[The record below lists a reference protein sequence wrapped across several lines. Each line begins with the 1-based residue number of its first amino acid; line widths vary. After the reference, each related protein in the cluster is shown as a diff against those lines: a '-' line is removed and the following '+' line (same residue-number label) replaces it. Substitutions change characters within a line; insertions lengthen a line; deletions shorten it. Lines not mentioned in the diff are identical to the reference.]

1 MTNLWPEGR
10 LMDTEYN
17 RQALLGHAAQET
29 AWRRQTILEGIA
41 VRCDPAHQLYIQCG
55 DFHGI
60 IPREECALGIRE
72 GTTRDIAILTCVG
85 KPTSFVI
92 TGFADGIP
100 QLSRRRAQ
108 ELALEQLLT
117 NTVPGDILPATVTHL
132 EPYGAFVDIGCG
144 VPSLIP
150 LKAISVSRIP
160 HPSCRFQPG
169 QQIYAL
175 VREVLPEQGRIQL
188 SHKELLGTWQE
199 NAVHFLS
206 GETVTGV
213 VRSIMDYGIFVE
225 LAPNLTGLAEPL
237 EGFQVGDPVSVY
249 IKSILPEKQ
258 KVKLAVIGHAA
269 PLPQPLPL
277 AYSHTRGRITDW
289 NYSDHLT
296 EVLPPETPFSPF
308 P

>member
-1 MTNLWPEGR
+1 MTKLWPEGR
-10 LMDTEYN
+10 LIDTEEN
-17 RQALLGHAAQET
+17 RQALLSHAALEN

-41 VRCDPAHQLYIQCG
+41 VRCDPEHQLYIECG
-55 DFHGI
+55 EFRGV
-60 IPREECALGIRE
+60 IPREECARGIRE

-92 TGFADGIP
+92 TGFDGGVP

-108 ELALEQLLT
+108 ELALEQLLQAR
-117 NTVPGDILPATVTHL
+117 PGDILPAVVTHL

-150 LKAISVSRIP
+150 LKAISVSRIA

-169 QQIYAL
+169 QQIYAV
-175 VREVLPEQGRIQL
+175 VREVLPELGRIQL
-188 SHKELLGTWQE
+188 SHKELLGTWVE
-199 NAVHFLS
+199 NAQHFVA
-206 GETVTGV
+206 GETVTGI
-213 VRSIMDYGIFVE
+213 VRSVMDYGIFVE

-237 EGFQVGDPVSVY
+237 EGFQVEDTVSVY

-258 KVKLAVIGHAA
+258 KIKLAIIGHAS

-277 AYSHTRGRITDW
+277 TYTYTLGHVENWS
-289 NYSDHLT
+289 YSDKTTL
-296 EVLPPETPFSPF
+296 VLPPE
-308 P
+308 

>member
-1 MTNLWPEGR
+1 MTKLWPEGR
-10 LMDTEYN
+10 LIDTEEN
-17 RQALLGHAAQET
+17 RQALLSHAALEN

-41 VRCDPAHQLYIQCG
+41 VRCDPEHQLYIECG
-55 DFHGI
+55 EFRGI
-60 IPREECALGIRE
+60 IPREECARGIRE

-92 TGFADGIP
+92 TGFDGGVP

-108 ELALEQLLT
+108 ELALEQLLQAR
-117 NTVPGDILPATVTHL
+117 PGDILPAVVTHL

-150 LKAISVSRIP
+150 LKATSVSRIA

-169 QQIYAL
+169 QQIYAV
-175 VREVLPEQGRIQL
+175 VREVLPELGRIQL
-188 SHKELLGTWQE
+188 SHKELLGTWVE
-199 NAVHFLS
+199 NAQRFVA
-206 GETVTGV
+206 GETVTGI
-213 VRSIMDYGIFVE
+213 VRSVMDYGIFVE

-237 EGFQVGDPVSVY
+237 EGFQVEDTVSVY

-258 KVKLAVIGHAA
+258 KIKLAIIGHAS

-277 AYSHTRGRITDW
+277 TYTYTLGHVENWS
-289 NYSDHLT
+289 YSDKATL
-296 EVLPPETPFSPF
+296 VLPPE
-308 P
+308 